1 MKPIVALLLLASP
14 ALADVSSP
22 TPAIGSPP
30 SGARRTAS
38 GLVTL
43 LLKKGTGT
51 THPSKRS
58 TVLLHY
64 TGFTTDGKVFDSS
77 LKRGQPASFPITAVI
92 PGFAEGVELMVVG
105 EKRRMWIPPELA
117 YKNRPGTP
125 QGTLVFDVELITITD
140 T

>member
-1 MKPIVALLLLASP
+1 MKVLLVLFLLASP

-22 TPAIGSPP
+22 GIGMPG
-30 SGARRTAS
+30 SGAQRTAS
-38 GLVTL
+38 GLTTL
-43 LLKKGTGT
+43 VLKKGTGT
-51 THPSKRS
+51 LHPSKRS
-58 TVLLHY
+58 TVLVHY

-77 LKRGQPASFPITAVI
+77 VKRGQPASFPITAVI

-125 QGTLVFDVELITITD
+125 QGTLVFDVELISITD